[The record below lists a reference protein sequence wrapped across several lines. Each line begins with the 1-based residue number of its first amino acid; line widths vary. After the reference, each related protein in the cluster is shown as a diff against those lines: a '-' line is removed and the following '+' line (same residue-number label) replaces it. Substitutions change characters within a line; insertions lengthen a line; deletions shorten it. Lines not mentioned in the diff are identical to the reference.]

1 MLISFEVQGQP
12 FGKQRPRF
20 TKRGTTYT
28 PVETVSRTA
37 LVSKEALN
45 HFDAPISGPIR
56 VDVIAVFKPAKSWSA
71 KKTREVLGQ
80 PHTQK
85 PDKDNVEKLVLD
97 ALNGIAYPDDS
108 QVWDGGTRKIWGAV
122 AKTVVTV
129 SQEPN
134 FAPVSIEL
142 RGAINV

>member
-1 MLISFEVQGQP
+1 MLISFEVEGQP
-12 FGKQRPRF
+12 FGKQRPRM
-20 TKRGTTYT
+20 TKRGHTYT
-28 PVETVSRTA
+28 PAETSVRAA
-37 LVSKEALN
+37 LIANEAEK

-71 KKTREVLGQ
+71 KKTREALGR

-108 QVWDGGTRKIWGAV
+108 QVWDGGTRKVWGAV

-134 FAPVSIEL
+134 FAPISLEVEGVIS
-142 RGAINV
+142 

>member
-1 MLISFEVQGQP
+1 MLISFEVEGQP
-12 FGKQRPRF
+12 FGKQRPRM
-20 TKRGTTYT
+20 TKRGHTYT
-28 PVETVSRTA
+28 PAETVSRTA
-37 LVSKEALN
+37 AISKVAVR

-71 KKTREVLGQ
+71 KKTREALGR

-97 ALNGIAYPDDS
+97 ALSGIAYPDDS
-108 QVWDGGTRKIWGAV
+108 QVWDGGTRKVWGAV

-134 FAPVSIEL
+134 FAPISLEVEGVIS
-142 RGAINV
+142 